1 MKHVNQFSTSLLLL
15 FVLLLA
21 IASCKKAPADDPT
34 PQPATTAITTI
45 SPATA
50 PVGSTIVITGTNF
63 STDPTSNTV
72 TIGGVAATVVSAS
85 STQLVVVVPTGA
97 ASGPVS
103 VTAGGQT
110 AQSQATFT
118 VAIPALKPVKEVQGN
133 IAANVTWRKD
143 TVYQLRGMVY
153 VTANFT
159 LTIEPGTVIKGSGP
173 ELDPKGTNMA
183 GALVVERRGAI
194 KAQGTIAAPIVFTS
208 AKAAGQRAPG
218 DWGGLVLIGKSPINQ
233 TGTIA
238 NPNGVRGTV
247 ETYGEPADNSGT
259 LQYVRIEYAG
269 AVQPTAPATRL
280 AGLTLIGVGTGTT
293 IDHVQ
298 VSYSASDAFSWFGGT
313 AGAKNLFAYRTTD
326 DDWSIDWGFV
336 GNAQFGVS
344 LRDPAVGSSTGS
356 NGFEVESYQS
366 AETGDVKPVVV
377 TALNGYTQTAPTF
390 ANISNFAFSTTP
402 TTGLY
407 QAGMYLQ
414 RNTAINIYNSLFYGY
429 PEGLHLSGATTG
441 SSANL
446 TGGTLDLKGIVLA
459 NVLTPVVGSGAI
471 TTDQA
476 TAYFTTSTRSN
487 LIVQSSDLASLLLRG
502 ETFSLSAPNFLP
514 QTGSLLLS
522 GAVKTDKVTNS
533 FFTAVDYRG
542 AFGTDNWTTGWTD
555 FNPQAKD
562 YDR

>member
-1 MKHVNQFSTSLLLL
+1 MKYVKQFSTGLLLL
-15 FVLLLA
+15 VALMVI
-21 IASCKKAPADDPT
+21 IASCKKAPVDDPT

-63 STDPTSNTV
+63 STDPASNTV
-72 TIGGVAATVVSAS
+72 TIGGVTATVVSAS

-118 VAIPALKPVKEVQGN
+118 VAIPSLKPVKEVQGT
-133 IAANVTWRKD
+133 IFANVTWSKD

-153 VTANFT
+153 IPQNYT
-159 LTIEPGTVIKGSGP
+159 LTIGAGTVIKGSGP
-173 ELDPKGTNMA
+173 ELDPQGTSMA
-183 GALVVERRGAI
+183 GTLVIERRGAI
-194 KAQGTIAAPIVFTS
+194 RAQGTAAAPIVFTS

-218 DWGGLVLIGKSPINQ
+218 DWGGLVLVGKSPINKA
-233 TGTIA
+233 GTTA

-269 AVQPTAPATRL
+269 AVQPTSPATRL

-293 IDHVQ
+293 IDHIQ
-298 VSYSASDAFSWFGGT
+298 VSYSGSDAFSWFGGT
-313 AGAKNLFAYRTTD
+313 ARAKNLFAYRTTD

-336 GNAQFGVS
+336 GNTQFGVS

-356 NGFEVESYQS
+356 NGFEVESYQA
-366 AETGDVKPVVV
+366 AETADITPVV
-377 TALNGYTQTAPTF
+377 AINGYTQTAPTF
-390 ANISNFAFSTTP
+390 ANISNFAFNTTP

-429 PEGLHLSGATTG
+429 PEGLHLAG
-441 SSANL
+441 STVGSTANL
-446 TGGTLDLKGIVLA
+446 TSGTLDLKGIVLA
-459 NVLTPVVGSGAI
+459 NVLTPIVGAGAI
-471 TTDQA
+471 TTDLA

-487 LIVQSSDLASLLLRG
+487 QIVQSSDLASLLLRG

-514 QTGSLLLS
+514 QTGSPLLS
-522 GAVKTDKVTNS
+522 GAVKTDKVAHS

-542 AFGTDNWTTGWTD
+542 AFGTDNWTNGWTD
-555 FNPQAKD
+555 TNPQAKD